1 MIEASGCVA
10 VVFILKEIAT
20 MKINNILATKG
31 NQVNTIRP
39 EQTVKEV
46 VELLATLN
54 IGVLVVTDADDK
66 LLGII
71 SERDVV
77 RELARGGD
85 TLSKPVRQVM
95 TQHVITGSPQDD
107 LRSVLQTM
115 VQKNFRHLPI
125 VENGKLVGLI
135 AIRDAVKA
143 QLNEYQGEIDT
154 LQTQVTKG

>member
-1 MIEASGCVA
+1 
-10 VVFILKEIAT
+10 

-31 NQVNTIRP
+31 NQVTTIRP
-39 EQTVKEV
+39 EQTIKEI
-46 VELLATLN
+46 VELLAKLN
-54 IGVLVVTDADDK
+54 IGVLVVVDANDK
-66 LLGII
+66 LLGIV

-77 RELARGGD
+77 RDLARGGD
-85 TLSKPVRQVM
+85 TLSKPVSQIM
-95 TQHVITGSPQDD
+95 TQHVVTGSPQDD

-143 QLNEYQGEIDT
+143 QLDEYEGEIDT